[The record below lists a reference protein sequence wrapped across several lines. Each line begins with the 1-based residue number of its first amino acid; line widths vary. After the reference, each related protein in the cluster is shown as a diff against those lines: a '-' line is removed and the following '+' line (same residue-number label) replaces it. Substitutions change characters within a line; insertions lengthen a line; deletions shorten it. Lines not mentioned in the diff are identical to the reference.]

1 MIESIL
7 FNQTNQFFIH
17 CIYKFK
23 NKVII
28 IARLGNMLMNWDNL
42 SKNVL
47 DGEKVSKEN
56 ALAILYSP
64 NSELLSLLQASYKT
78 GHNFFSNKVSLH
90 LLGMLKVYV
99 LKTVH
104 FAHNQQKQLTT
115 LNVMICKL
123 LKLFLMVLKQLL
135 IEIQKILSCFK
146 YTLSISQRS

>member
-1 MIESIL
+1 
-7 FNQTNQFFIH
+7 
-17 CIYKFK
+17 
-23 NKVII
+23 
-28 IARLGNMLMNWDNL
+28 MNWDNL

-56 ALAILYSP
+56 ALEILYSP
-64 NSELLSLLQASYKT
+64 NSELLSLLQASYKIR
-78 GHNFFSNKVSLH
+78 HNFFPIRFPCIFLE
-90 LLGMLKVYV
+90 MLKVVYV

-146 YTLSISQRS
+146 YTFSISQRS